1 MKWLLTPFL
10 ALFVAFI
17 PAVAFAEDGKDDDV
31 LIRIGAD
38 VRIAVGE
45 RAGTVIVVDGN
56 AIIDGEVAEMVLVID
71 GDATVTGEISGQLTV
86 ISGDI
91 NLQPTA
97 QVKDVTSIR
106 GEILRSEGA
115 LIAGEIRERD
125 NFEWFGA
132 AAAFFSVLF
141 WGALTVALIGA
152 GLIFAA
158 IGGRQLREA
167 AQRMTG
173 DAVSTIAGVV
183 FVIVALPFVAVLAMV
198 TLIGMPLGIGLLV
211 FLLPALWFLGYIVA
225 AARLGS
231 ALIGLRNKGVSDH
244 PYAATVLGIVLLQ
257 LLVLVPVLGVLV
269 AILAGLWGAGALAFS
284 AYKAAGGR
292 GFEAS
297 GPSTVSPAQPA
308 AS

>member
-1 MKWLLTPFL
+1 MKWLLAPIL
-10 ALFVAFI
+10 AFFIAFI
-17 PAVAFAEDGKDDDV
+17 PALAFAEDGQDEDV
-31 LIRIGAD
+31 LIRVGAD
-38 VRIAVGE
+38 VRIAAGE
-45 RAGTVIVVDGN
+45 RAGTVIVIDGN
-56 AIIDGEVAEMVLVID
+56 AFIDGEVADTVLVID
-71 GDATVTGEISGQLTV
+71 GNATLTGEVSGQLTV

-91 NLQPTA
+91 DLQPTA
-97 QVKDVTSIR
+97 RVKDVSSIR
-106 GEILRSEGA
+106 GSILRSEGA
-115 LIAGEIRERD
+115 LITGEIRERD

-132 AAAFFSVLF
+132 AAAFFSILF
-141 WGALTVALIGA
+141 WAALTVALIGA

-173 DAVSTIAGVV
+173 DAVNTIIGVV
-183 FVIVALPFVAVLAMV
+183 FVVVALPLIAVLAMI
-198 TLIGMPLGIGLLV
+198 TLIGVPFGIGLLV

-231 ALIGLRNKGVSDH
+231 ALVGLRNKGPSDH

-269 AILAGLWGAGALAFS
+269 ALLAGLWGAGSLAFS

-292 GFEAS
+292 SLEAS
-297 GPSTVSPAQPA
+297 GPSTMSPPQPA